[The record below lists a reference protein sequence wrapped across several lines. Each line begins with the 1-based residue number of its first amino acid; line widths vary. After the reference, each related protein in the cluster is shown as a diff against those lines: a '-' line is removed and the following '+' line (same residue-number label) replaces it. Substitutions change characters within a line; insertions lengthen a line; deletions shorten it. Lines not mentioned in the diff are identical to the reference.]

1 MSAFK
6 VGSNKN
12 KIYYAIM
19 IGIVVI
25 LTICLTS
32 KEFMFNDDPIVQT
45 EFNRPLPGLNYN
57 TIYLKKWEYNP
68 DKDIMQVHLK
78 TGEKSGTYVS
88 SKLSFTAKQKGN
100 AKELPT
106 KVVFNQGDMYVIQV
120 SEVPKEY
127 KVIGLFVNEKA
138 EIDSFE
144 TSTTTEGGTIQK
156 AENNNLKEKKI
167 VLTGDYR
174 KIKTNK
180 DLLRKNENEYAQ
192 DETEEEL
199 QSVKIEINNVK
210 KTIPLQ
216 DELTDKIVNEIER
229 IEANKAYQTEAEKE
243 KSESEIQ
250 KRKLQIEQYKKRKL
264 ELESKTKEL
273 EAKEKNL
280 QKKLEDQRKKFN
292 VAE

>member
-19 IGIVVI
+19 IGIVAV

-45 EFNRPLPGLNYN
+45 EFNRPLPGLNYT

-68 DKDIMQVHLK
+68 DKDIMHVHLK

-88 SKLSFTAKQKGN
+88 TKLSFTAKQKEN

-106 KVVFNQGDMYVIQV
+106 KVVFNQGDMYVIQI

-127 KVIGLFVNEKA
+127 NVIGLFVNEKA

-144 TSTTTEGGTIQK
+144 TSTTNEGGTIQK

-180 DLLRKNENEYAQ
+180 ELLRKNANEYAQ

-199 QSVKIEINNVK
+199 QSVKIEIKNVK

-216 DELTDKIVNEIER
+216 DELSDKIVNEIER
-229 IEANKAYQTEAEKE
+229 IEANKVYQTEEEKE

-264 ELESKTKEL
+264 ELESKIKEL

-292 VAE
+292 LAE